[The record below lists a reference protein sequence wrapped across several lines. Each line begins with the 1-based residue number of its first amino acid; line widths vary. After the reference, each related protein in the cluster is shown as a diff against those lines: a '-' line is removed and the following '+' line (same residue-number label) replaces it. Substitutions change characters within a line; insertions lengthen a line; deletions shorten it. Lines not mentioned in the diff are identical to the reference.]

1 VRLAASQ
8 DFDVI
13 LMDVLMPV
21 MGGLQATRQIRALDG
36 RRGQV
41 PIVAVTANALD
52 RHAEECR
59 QAGMTEYLA
68 KPFLRAELLAVVA
81 RAAARRS
88 KMPGGAAPT
97 TGGNHPEQLATF
109 MGTDAV
115 ERLLDCLALRIE
127 SLLRQLDDPYCTAS
141 SDAIGDLAH
150 EVAGSA
156 GTLGF
161 TALSSAAKDLQQ
173 AIGEGPASVGSI
185 ADDVRREAAA
195 VLTELRDRRSI
206 EALSTG

>member
-1 VRLAASQ
+1 MA
-8 DFDVI
+8 
-13 LMDVLMPV
+13 
-21 MGGLQATRQIRALDG
+21 DG
-36 RRGQV
+36 NR
-41 PIVAVTANALD
+41 
-52 RHAEECR
+52 
-59 QAGMTEYLA
+59 
-68 KPFLRAELLAVVA
+68 
-81 RAAARRS
+81 
-88 KMPGGAAPT
+88 
-97 TGGNHPEQLATF
+97 PEQLATF